1 MLLPLLLCIFGIIPA
16 AAAQP
21 SAPFVVMGQASY
33 ENGIACSNFT
43 LTVMNLNTS
52 ENWNADI
59 RAGYNYY
66 KLVLDRSDVHAGDV
80 LQFAARNTDADTIN
94 ISEYRLNDTDRWS
107 LQHNIT
113 FISVDVIVLILD
125 PDGLIHYQP
134 VFTKNESTAT
144 VFNATAIAC
153 ELSNQA
159 FESTGN
165 NVTRVD
171 GIECPAVHLYDE
183 PDRWT
188 NVTYYQR
195 LKKGDIII
203 WSREDEE
210 LPELSFVL
218 LPDLSITG
226 EMTIGSDPHAKFM
239 TWHLWRMA
247 E

>member
-1 MLLPLLLCIFGIIPA
+1 MKRIFHVLLPLLLCIFGITLA

-21 SAPFVVMGQASY
+21 AAPFVVMGQASY

-52 ENWNADI
+52 ANWNADA

-66 KLVLDRSDVHAGDV
+66 KLVLDRSDIHAGNV

-107 LQHNIT
+107 LQYNIT

-134 VFTKNESTAT
+134 IFMKNESTAT

-171 GIECPAVHLYDE
+171 GIERPSVHLYDG
-183 PDRWT
+183 RRGISSSGAARMK
-188 NVTYYQR
+188 NFLNSLLYYSP
-195 LKKGDIII
+195 I
-203 WSREDEE
+203 SR
-210 LPELSFVL
+210 
-218 LPDLSITG
+218 
-226 EMTIGSDPHAKFM
+226 
-239 TWHLWRMA
+239 
-247 E
+247 